1 MVEVSH
7 VKLFCR
13 DIWWGELEFG
23 LGGVMVGVGELGECE
38 TCPRFLRNLV
48 YRSGSAPIGCC
59 FCVCLH
65 LGMAVFGGG
74 GGGVAGFCGV
84 VLKVGNGTL
93 MLREGSSIG
102 GNRNSG
108 LETCVATKK
117 LRMSVMLNGQMETFR
132 TSFIYALTRGALVV
146 LFWVAIVLI
155 DCVRLW

>member
-23 LGGVMVGVGELGECE
+23 LGGVMVGVGELGACE
-38 TCPRFLRNLV
+38 TCPKFLRNLV
-48 YRSGSAPIGCC
+48 YSFGSAPIGGC

-65 LGMAVFGGG
+65 LGMLAFGGAG
-74 GGGVAGFCGV
+74 SGVAGLGGV
-84 VLKVGNGTL
+84 GLKVGNGRL
-93 MLREGSSIG
+93 MLREGSSIW

-117 LRMSVMLNGQMETFR
+117 LRMSVIVKGQMETFR

-146 LFWVAIVLI
+146 LFWVAMVLI
-155 DCVRLW
+155 ACVRLW